1 MDTKQKFKV
10 YCSNLEKQFPLNDG
24 SDDLIL
30 EAIASTSSI
39 DEEGDMITNE
49 CIESMKNQALGL
61 NIHLDHNHDTHNVIG
76 NVIEV
81 LETDNKT
88 LKIKFKILPSWQ
100 SKILEYLD
108 NGIALGLSI
117 GVAVKDFEETDS
129 GWEIKDIKLYEI

>member
-24 SDDLIL
+24 SDELIL

-81 LETDNKT
+81 LETE
-88 LKIKFKILPSWQ
+88 LSA
-100 SKILEYLD
+100 
-108 NGIALGLSI
+108 ALGYDITTPPAS
-117 GVAVKDFEETDS
+117 S
-129 GWEIKDIKLYEI
+129 GESNENNCSGNAEQT